1 MILTERMQKH
11 IERQVFSLSVSV
23 KKLNPSIQNGE
34 ETIDVYLD
42 FIIFCFIALFC
53 DTYKDVF
60 MVIFLVFFDYF
71 LAVLGFWNSS

>member
-1 MILTERMQKH
+1 M
-11 IERQVFSLSVSV
+11 
-23 KKLNPSIQNGE
+23 KKCNGKIFFENIDLLNPSMQNGE
-34 ETIDVYLD
+34 ETVDVYLD

-53 DTYKDVF
+53 NTYKDVF